1 MNPAL
6 FSAAAGMHDNAQ
18 KMETIVHNLANV
30 NTTAYKRHVATSLPF
45 TRFLDEELEDID
57 GAGGEILT
65 QQHIRFDPCNGM
77 MKFTDRRLDVALQD
91 VQTKENVRYQPDDP
105 EEKIARES
113 MRFFAVK
120 VNPRTVTR
128 PRAFNVD
135 EENYLVEATGA
146 DARGLGERAKNI
158 HGEEIKLPEGTL
170 VQDLYI
176 DPDGFL
182 YLEGEIQEQIR
193 DHEVIAVLDPGIQYT
208 RNGNFHLQTEEGG
221 GSYLV
226 TVDGFRVQGHNGD
239 IHFDGDVT
247 TKKIDIDRQGRLYV
261 GSDPVDQLKVV
272 NMADV
277 PFAGQLSFRLDEENY
292 VVNARGR
299 RITNLNGQF
308 IVAPAGTQNLEA
320 TENGEVR
327 ADGQLIG
334 LTLERPGQLDRGED
348 EPLVAQTRFG
358 YYLPTD
364 EFVGLE
370 DSSLS
375 SYETHQ
381 CYLEQSN
388 VNVVAELGRMIIT
401 MRTYEAN
408 AKLLQSMERN
418 LQMTTNSQ
426 QA

>member
-6 FSAAAGMHDNAQ
+6 FSAAAGMKDNAQ
-18 KMETIVHNLANV
+18 KMETIVHNLANAA
-30 NTTAYKRHVATSLPF
+30 TTAYKRHIAVSLPF
-45 TRFLDEELEDID
+45 TRFLDEELDDID

-91 VQTKENVRYQPDDP
+91 IQGEEKVRYRPDDP
-105 EEKIARES
+105 DEEVIRES
-113 MRFFAVK
+113 IRFFAAK
-120 VNPRTVTR
+120 VNPRIVTR

-135 EENYLVEATGA
+135 DENYLVEATGV

-158 HGEEIKLPEGTL
+158 HGEEIKLPEGTII
-170 VQDLYI
+170 QDLYI

-182 YLEGEIQEQIR
+182 YLDGEIQDQIR
-193 DHEVIAVLDPGIQYT
+193 DHEVVALLDPGIQYT
-208 RNGNFHLQTEEGG
+208 RNGNFHLQPAEGG
-221 GSYLV
+221 GSHLV
-226 TVDGFRVQGHNGD
+226 TVDGFHVQGQNGD
-239 IHFDGDVT
+239 IYFDSDVD
-247 TKKIDIDRQGRLYV
+247 TKGIDIDHQGRLYV
-261 GSDPVDQLKVV
+261 DGEQVDQLKVI
-272 NMADV
+272 NMVDI
-277 PFAGQLSFRLDEENY
+277 PFTGELKFRLDEENY

-299 RITNLNGQF
+299 RIVDLNGQF
-308 IVAPAGTQNLEA
+308 IVAPASTQSLDA

-348 EPLVAQTRFG
+348 EPLMAQTRFG

-364 EFVGLE
+364 EFVGVE

-388 VNVVAELGRMIIT
+388 VNVVSELGQMIIT

-408 AKLLQSMERN
+408 AKLLQAMERN